1 MRKFSCGVLTA
12 ALAAVVIY
20 LCSCVA
26 GGGVID
32 PTDPILPSAD
42 IKEGV
47 VDPNSRAITITK
59 EGITATVE
67 HWSRTRLN
75 RKYTTV
81 DMRSPFYYTEGWKQ
95 AFQVEAFYVTIKNDT
110 PRNVIV
116 RFDETT
122 VEDDRDYVLRPKT
135 LDELRYTFVTKKLM
149 DLRTKQGLE
158 MARQSLLNGLLGQK
172 GQVRPGQTVSGFLAF
187 STPTMIV
194 TKLWVNLVLEKEPE
208 AATKSYERVELR
220 FDYTQDPVLRA
231 KQPTVKR

>member
-1 MRKFSCGVLTA
+1 MRKFSYVILTT
-12 ALAAVVIY
+12 ALAAVVVY
-20 LCSCVA
+20 LCSCA
-26 GGGVID
+26 GGGVTD
-32 PTDPILPSAD
+32 PTDPILPSLD

-47 VDPNSRAITITK
+47 VDPITRDITITK
-59 EGITATVE
+59 EDITVTVQ
-67 HWSRTRLN
+67 HWSRSRLN

-95 AFQVEAFYVTIKNDT
+95 AFQAEAFYVTIKNDT
-110 PRNVIV
+110 PKNVIV
-116 RFDETT
+116 NLNETT
-122 VEDDRDYVLRPKT
+122 MQDDRDYVFRPKT

-158 MARQSLLNGLLGQK
+158 MAQQSLLNEMLGQK
-172 GQVRPGQTVSGFLAF
+172 GQVEPGQTVSGFLSF

-208 AATKSYERVELR
+208 VATMAYKRVEFR

-231 KQPTVKR
+231 KQPTIKR